1 MGSTMKFADR
11 MRQSIRRR
19 SGHVVLRSELASLGS
34 ASQVSEAL
42 RTLQRDGELLRLGAG
57 VYAKARWDESTHE
70 VTPVVDVETLRR
82 EVAHKLKAQVTD
94 GGDGTLV
101 LDTGD
106 RRVSRKLA
114 LGHSPVQYVN
124 NRNRRA
130 FMATRRKPWDTA
142 TFPTT
147 DVGNYV
153 RWLAGVH
160 GVRYVPT
167 AADQWAETV
176 TRLAGDDVRSGP
188 VQDLLVALKRA
199 GKLTKDDMA
208 RLLVNYL
215 RERRQGV

>member
-1 MGSTMKFADR
+1 MKLSDR

-19 SGHVVLRSELASLGS
+19 SGHVVLRAELAPLGS

-42 RTLQRDGELLRLGAG
+42 KVLQRDGELLRLGAG
-57 VYAKARWDESTHE
+57 VYAKARRDMSTHE
-70 VTPVVDVETLRR
+70 VTPLVDDETLGR
-82 EVAHKLKAQVTD
+82 EVAHKLRAKVAD

-114 LGHSPVQYVN
+114 LGRGAVQYVN
-124 NRNRRA
+124 DRNRRA
-130 FMATRRKPWDTA
+130 FTPTRAKPSSTA
-142 TFPTT
+142 TLPTSG
-147 DVGNYV
+147 VGDHV
-153 RWLAGVH
+153 RWLAVFH

-176 TRLAGDDVRSGP
+176 TRLAGDEVRSGT

-199 GKLTKDDMA
+199 GKLTKAEMA
-208 RLLVNYL
+208 TLLVNYL
-215 RERRQGV
+215 RECKQGV

>member
-1 MGSTMKFADR
+1 MKLADR

-19 SGHVVLRSELASLGS
+19 SGHVVLRAELAPLGS
-34 ASQVSEAL
+34 ASQVSQAL
-42 RTLQRDGELLRLGAG
+42 KALQRDGELLRLGAG
-57 VYAKARWDESTHE
+57 VYAKARRDESTHK
-70 VTPVVDVETLRR
+70 VTPVVDVETLGR

-101 LDTGD
+101 LDTGE

-114 LGHSPVQYVN
+114 LGQSAVQYVN
-124 NRNRRA
+124 DRNRRTFTA
-130 FMATRRKPWDTA
+130 SKGRRWDMA

-153 RWLAGVH
+153 RWLAGFH
-160 GVRYVPT
+160 KVRYVPT

-176 TRLAGDDVRSGP
+176 TRLAGDEVRSGP

-215 RERRQGV
+215 RERKQGV

>member
-1 MGSTMKFADR
+1 MKLADR

-19 SGHVVLRSELASLGS
+19 SGHVVLRADLAPLGS

-42 RTLQRDGELLRLGAG
+42 KTLQRDGELLRLGAG
-57 VYAKARWDESTHE
+57 IYAKARRDESTHE
-70 VTPVVDVETLRR
+70 VKPVVDVETLGR
-82 EVAHKLKAQVTD
+82 EVALKLKARVAESAE
-94 GGDGTLV
+94 GMLV

-114 LGHSPVQYVN
+114 LGQRAVKYVN
-124 NRNRRA
+124 SRNRRA
-130 FMATRRKPWDTA
+130 FTAFRRKPWDTA
-142 TFPTT
+142 TLPTT

-153 RWLAGVH
+153 RWLAGFH

-176 TRLAGDDVRSGP
+176 TRLAGDEVRSGP

-215 RERRQGV
+215 RERKQGV